1 MILGQYHNNANIT
14 GNEDSNF
21 HGGLNIIQLAFR
33 ANIRL
38 SFMNESFL
46 VFRAQNLSK
55 LSAIV
60 ILER

>member
-14 GNEDSNF
+14 GNEDSHF
-21 HGGLNIIQLAFR
+21 RGSLNIIQLAFR

-38 SFMNESFL
+38 SFMNESFS
-46 VFRAQNLSK
+46 VFRAQKLSK